1 MRPPGR
7 VPPTPSLVA
16 PRVLPRTRGA
26 ACLLLPGGLLTG
38 PRAHALL
45 RTARQI
51 KNVSPF
57 PEAEVHA
64 GWTARARRWEAS
76 RNRPARPPAHAQ
88 GARPACPAATSAPRD
103 GRSPGT
109 EAATPRCTRI
119 AGGQQEARGARA
131 SGRRACA
138 QQSCAP
144 LRGGNCDPRGSE
156 EARQPGHLTA
166 LLIRKGPGGLAGQLE
181 PKHPSGGTRSPAREH
196 GRYHHLADAGERQG
210 RRTVTFSPNLLTHS
224 LRSHALA
231 VRTGVR
237 AGGHGGPVNPPS
249 GVGGQHSL

>member
-7 VPPTPSLVA
+7 VPPCPHRPVPGGPVRA
-16 PRVLPRTRGA
+16 GEDPRSRLPA
-26 ACLLLPGGLLTG
+26 ASRGLLTG

-64 GWTARARRWEAS
+64 GWTARARRWEVS
-76 RNRPARPPAHAQ
+76 PNRPARPPAHAQ
-88 GARPACPAATSAPRD
+88 GARPACPAAASAPRD

-138 QQSCAP
+138 QQSCATLAAVTATP
-144 LRGGNCDPRGSE
+144 AAARKPGSRGTSLRCSSAKDQGAWLGSSSLNTPRAGHGPPRGSTGDTTTW
-156 EARQPGHLTA
+156 QTPG
-166 LLIRKGPGGLAGQLE
+166 KG
-181 PKHPSGGTRSPAREH
+181 KD
-196 GRYHHLADAGERQG
+196 DAQ
-210 RRTVTFSPNLLTHS
+210 
-224 LRSHALA
+224 
-231 VRTGVR
+231 
-237 AGGHGGPVNPPS
+237 
-249 GVGGQHSL
+249 